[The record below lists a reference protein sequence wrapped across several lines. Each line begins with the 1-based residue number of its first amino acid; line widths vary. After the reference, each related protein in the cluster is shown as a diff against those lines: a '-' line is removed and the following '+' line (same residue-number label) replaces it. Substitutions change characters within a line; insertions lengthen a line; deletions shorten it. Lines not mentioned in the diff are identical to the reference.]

1 MSDGTELGIYWN
13 SAGEPYSFWPIGI
26 DGDIHNSRG
35 KIKLHRIYKKG
46 GDDGPGRAH
55 GQPATLPAVCFF
67 VR

>member
-1 MSDGTELGIYWN
+1 MEQNWTC
-13 SAGEPYSFWPIGI
+13 IGI